1 MWCGSLESGAFAPCC
16 LFALSIVC
24 WAIAAIGA
32 RALSG
37 DDLSRSNTVLMII
50 IIAVVLISIISTAD
64 VSIAAI
70 LSAVMAVHAIVIA
83 IATWFHVTARPHPKH
98 EPARTP
104 PHLLRH

>member
-1 MWCGSLESGAFAPCC
+1 MWCGSSLESGAFAPCC

-83 IATWFHVTARPHPKH
+83 IAAWFHVTAAPPKR
-98 EPARTP
+98 EPAPAP
-104 PHLLRH
+104 PHMLRR

>member
-64 VSIAAI
+64 VSIAARMP
-70 LSAVMAVHAIVIA
+70 AVMAVHAIVIA
-83 IATWFHVTARPHPKH
+83 IATWFVSRRGHIPSMNPRARR
-98 EPARTP
+98 RTC
-104 PHLLRH
+104 